1 MVGQHPTQADGKLLD
16 EATHDLDAQVIRQ
29 FGELR
34 LKVTGASMLP
44 SVWPG
49 DVLTVR
55 RRSPAV

>member
-1 MVGQHPTQADGKLLD
+1 MVGQHPMELAGELQD
-16 EATHDLDAQVIRQ
+16 EAKHDLAAEVLRQ
-29 FGELR
+29 FGEVR